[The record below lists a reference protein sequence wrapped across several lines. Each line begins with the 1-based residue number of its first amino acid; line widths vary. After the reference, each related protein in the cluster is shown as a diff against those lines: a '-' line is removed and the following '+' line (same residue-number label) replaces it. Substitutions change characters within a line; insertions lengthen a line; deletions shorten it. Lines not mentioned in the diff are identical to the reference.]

1 MIFIVED
8 NDTIRD
14 LISTY
19 LELEGYKTH
28 SFGRIEGV
36 LESFSFKQPDLCIL
50 DVMLPD
56 GNGFTLAKTIAQK
69 YPECPFLFLTAR
81 ESESDRITGLELGA
95 DDYIVKPFSP
105 RELVLRVN
113 NILKRNANS
122 LKSPIQSDV
131 SVSKEWILENHTLL
145 IDENAHAVYADGN
158 EVKLTAVE
166 WAILMYISS
175 NPGIV
180 ISREKILGE
189 CLDYY
194 HDGSDKTVKQPEK
207 KRKKNR
213 ENKPLIYC
221 SMCNAIAHT
230 AFFLATCQVLL
241 DS

>member
-1 MIFIVED
+1 MIYIVED
-8 NDTIRD
+8 NDAIRE

-28 SFGRIEGV
+28 SFSKVEGV
-36 LESFSFKQPDLCIL
+36 IEAFAFKQPDLCIL

-56 GNGFTLAKTIAQK
+56 GNGFSLAKTIALK
-69 YPECPFLFLTAR
+69 YPGSPFLFLTAR

-122 LKSPIQSDV
+122 SQSQKTADKT
-131 SVSKEWILENHTLL
+131 SKKEWYLENHSLY
-145 IDENAHAVYADGN
+145 IDEKAHEVFADGN
-158 EVKLTAVE
+158 EAKLTAVE
-166 WAILMYISS
+166 WAILLYLS
-175 NPGIV
+175 NNEGTV

-194 HDGSDKTVKQPEK
+194 HDGSDKTVNTHV
-207 KRKKNR
+207 KNLR
-213 ENKPLIYC
+213 AKLGDAPWIETVRGFGYKFSALKAK
-221 SMCNAIAHT
+221 SS
-230 AFFLATCQVLL
+230 L
-241 DS
+241 